1 MSGSVYCPIRQSEL
15 VDASVSL
22 TMVGAT
28 ALVCCHPAAVIPR
41 PREHGGDA
49 KWVAQALGIP
59 ILDLSISMNPFA
71 PPVPELAAGHL
82 DALNRYPEPTD
93 ATALVA
99 EVMGVPVE
107 RLLLTNGGSEAIAL
121 LAAVE
126 PRGWVV
132 EPEFSLYRRHLG
144 EVDPAGLRWR
154 SNPSNPLGTLAAA
167 TDQADVWDEAF
178 YPLAT
183 GEWTRGDEGSWRLGS
198 LTKLW
203 TCPGLRIGYLIAP
216 TAEQKGL
223 AAARQ
228 PHWSVNGL
236 VLDLMAEL
244 LARTDLPGWA
254 RAVAQLRQQLTSEL
268 RGLGYRVRDTQAN
281 WLLFD
286 EAAGLRERLAPHG
299 VLVRDCTSF
308 GLPDVARM
316 GLPLPTEVD
325 RVVSAFAAAQRSK
338 E

>member
-1 MSGSVYCPIRQSEL
+1 LAQPCLFAAIL
-15 VDASVSL
+15 L
-22 TMVGAT
+22 
-28 ALVCCHPAAVIPR
+28 AVIPH

-82 DALNRYPEPTD
+82 DALKRYPDPTE

-99 EVMGVPVE
+99 ETMDVPAD

-126 PRGWVV
+126 PRGWVI
-132 EPEFSLYRRHLG
+132 EPEFSLYRRHLRG
-144 EVDPAGLRWR
+144 VDPSGLHWR

-167 TDQADVWDEAF
+167 TDRADVWDEAF

-183 GEWTRGDEGSWRLGS
+183 GRWTRGDDGSWRLGS

-216 TAEQKGL
+216 TPEQKAM

-236 VLDLMAEL
+236 VLDLMGEL
-244 LARTDLPGWA
+244 LARTDLPKWS
-254 RAVAQLRQQLTSEL
+254 RAVEELREQLASDL
-268 RGLGYRVRDTQAN
+268 RGLGYQVRDTSAN
-281 WLLFD
+281 WLLID
-286 EAAGLRERLAPHG
+286 GAAGLRERLAPHG

-308 GLPDVARM
+308 GMPDTARL
-316 GLPLPTEVD
+316 GLPLPGDLD
-325 RVVSAFAAAQRSK
+325 RVVTALAAAR
-338 E
+338 